1 MKLLSC
7 NVRGRIQPTLGR
19 QLDAV
24 LAQKPDILA
33 LQEVTSGTYA
43 AWCRGL
49 LDAGYSVLANID
61 LLALPYP
68 EPPYVSPPFP
78 RRVPG
83 GPIEQV
89 GQINRKYFSL
99 SAARHPIAMLPG
111 LSFEDDEEMR
121 FAFPEKYLAAKVMVD
136 GIEIDV
142 HNAHLPPGVS
152 RGLIKVHAFEAIR
165 RRMDADT
172 RIARVLCRDFNAPVE
187 EDTDGPISQS
197 SGPWSES
204 DQERWKLA
212 EKRIVDSLD
221 MRDVYRDVHEPGLP
235 FPSSHFTG
243 PLNRRTGHR
252 YDHIFASP
260 EIHTEGCAYLSEW
273 LEGNDVDGPLS
284 DHAPVQA
291 ELSLAKALS

>member
-1 MKLLSC
+1 
-7 NVRGRIQPTLGR
+7 
-19 QLDAV
+19 
-24 LAQKPDILA
+24 
-33 LQEVTSGTYA
+33 
-43 AWCRGL
+43 
-49 LDAGYSVLANID
+49 
-61 LLALPYP
+61 
-68 EPPYVSPPFP
+68 
-78 RRVPG
+78 
-83 GPIEQV
+83 
-89 GQINRKYFSL
+89 
-99 SAARHPIAMLPG
+99 
-111 LSFEDDEEMR
+111 MR
-121 FAFPEKYLAAKVMVD
+121 FAFPEKYPAAKVMVD

-172 RIARVLCRDFNAPVE
+172 RIARVLCGDFNAPVE

-212 EKRIVDSLD
+212 EKRIVRSLD
-221 MRDVYRDVHEPGLP
+221 MRDVYRDVHELGLP

-243 PLNRRTGHR
+243 RLNRPEGHR

-260 EIHTEGCAYLSEW
+260 ETHTESCACLSEW